1 MGFGIGVME
10 LVGVIRVGRLES
22 VGVGGMVMVGGNV
35 VRIDVEITVVWLVI
49 FLYKM
54 IFLYYYS
61 TPLSYSCCS
70 A

>member
-1 MGFGIGVME
+1 ME

-35 VRIDVEITVVWLVI
+35 VRIDVEISKTSQIAAGPPSGHL
-49 FLYKM
+49 L
-54 IFLYYYS
+54 
-61 TPLSYSCCS
+61 